1 LSAGGGVRLVH
12 RRSGDTVSDKPD
24 VGLDVDDVSEDPIV
38 QFRRWFE
45 DAEGE
50 GIRLANAI
58 ALATADADGSP
69 SVRHVLLRGFD
80 ERGFVFYTNYESR
93 KGRQLA
99 QNPRGAFTIFWR
111 ELDRQVCVTGDVE
124 PTSREESDVYFRS
137 RPREARI
144 GAWASR
150 QSEVIE
156 SRDRLMEQF
165 AEAET
170 HYPGEDIPLPPYW
183 GGYRLTPETV
193 EFWHGRAFR
202 LHDRLRY
209 TRDAPAG
216 RWRLERL
223 SP

>member
-1 LSAGGGVRLVH
+1 
-12 RRSGDTVSDKPD
+12 VSDKPD
-24 VGLDVDDVSEDPIV
+24 LGLDVDDVSEDPIV

-45 DAEGE
+45 DAEAE
-50 GIRLANAI
+50 GIHLANAI
-58 ALATADADGSP
+58 ALATADVEGSP

-80 ERGFVFYTNYESR
+80 ENGFVFYTNYESR

-99 QNPRGAFTIFWR
+99 ENPRAAFTLLWK
-111 ELDRQVCVTGDVE
+111 ELDRQVCVTGDVR
-124 PTSREESDVYFRS
+124 PTSSEESEGYFRS

-150 QSEVIE
+150 QSQVIDT
-156 SRDRLMEQF
+156 RDQLMRQF
-165 AEAET
+165 DQAENQ
-170 HYPGEDIPLPPYW
+170 HPGEDIPLPPYW
-183 GGYRLTPETV
+183 GGYRLSPDTV

-209 TRDAPAG
+209 TRDGPG
-216 RWRLERL
+216 GDWRLERL

>member
-1 LSAGGGVRLVH
+1 MND
-12 RRSGDTVSDKPD
+12 DTDL
-24 VGLDVDDVSEDPIV
+24 GLDVDDVSEDPIV

-45 DAEGE
+45 DAEAK
-50 GIRLANAI
+50 GIHLANAI

-69 SVRHVLLRGFD
+69 SVRHVLLRDFD

-99 QNPRGAFTIFWR
+99 ENPRGAFAILWK

-124 PTSREESDVYFRS
+124 STSRAESEIYFRS

-150 QSEVIE
+150 QSEMIA

-165 AEAET
+165 AEAEAR
-170 HYPGEDIPLPPYW
+170 YPGEDIPLPPYW
-183 GGYRLTPETV
+183 GGYRLTPDTV
-193 EFWHGRAFR
+193 EFWHGRAYR

-209 TRDAPAG
+209 TRDEPTG
-216 RWRLERL
+216 GWRLERL